1 MYDICTVKYT
11 HENYLL
17 VIRAN
22 YFAYTIPRSNGN
34 KQVPENPKQAFK
46 KDERL
51 KVFLHGI

>member
-46 KDERL
+46 KDERV